1 MLNNVCLNGR
11 LTKECTL
18 EQVGSQTV
26 KTRFT
31 LAVNRDYKD
40 KDGATPCDFID
51 CEIWNAGAN
60 FLEQYANKG
69 DMLSVS
75 GSLRKDTWKNSEGDW
90 QSRTYVSCAAVN
102 IVARAGRKEEDE
114 DEDEEPKRRA
124 DQARTP
130 AKGSKY
136 KR

>member
-11 LTKECTL
+11 LTSDCTL
-18 EQVGSQTV
+18 VQVGKSDSV

-40 KDGATPCDFID
+40 KDGKTPCDFID

-60 FLEQYANKG
+60 FLEEYARKG

-75 GSLRKDTWKNSEGDW
+75 GSLRKDTWEGEDGGYL
-90 QSRTYVSCAAVN
+90 SRTYVSCAAVN
-102 IVARAGRKEEDE
+102 IVSKVNRED
-114 DEDEEPKRRA
+114 DEEPK
-124 DQARTP
+124 QKKPNPTRTP
-130 AKGSKY
+130 GKGSKY

>member
-1 MLNNVCLNGR
+1 MLNNICLNGR
-11 LTKECTL
+11 LVKECEL
-18 EQVGSQTV
+18 EQIGKSDSV

-40 KDGATPCDFID
+40 KDGNTSCDFID

-69 DMLSVS
+69 DMISVS
-75 GSLRKDTWKNSEGDW
+75 GSLRKDTWEGEDGERK
-90 QSRTYVSCAAVN
+90 SRTYVSCAAVN
-102 IVARAGRKEEDE
+102 IVARAGRKDEE
-114 DEDEEPKRRA
+114 EEPKRKP
-124 DQARTP
+124 DPTRTP
-130 AKGSKY
+130 GRGSKY

>member
-11 LTKECTL
+11 LTKECEL
-18 EQVGSQTV
+18 EQVGKSDSV

-40 KDGATPCDFID
+40 KDGVTPCDFID

-75 GSLRKDTWKNSEGDW
+75 GSLRKDTWKDSEGEW

-102 IVARAGRKEEDE
+102 IVARAGKKDEDE
-114 DEDEEPKRRA
+114 DEDEDEKPKKKK
-124 DQARTP
+124 P
-130 AKGSKY
+130 GNGSKY
-136 KR
+136 KRG